1 MKSIVSKLL
10 IIVLFFLMLFFP
22 EQVFA
27 GACKGLL
34 LWFDRVL
41 PTLFPF
47 MVISGL
53 LIGTKATDWIA
64 KLTGPILCRVFD
76 VSVPG
81 SFAVVTGFLCGY
93 PMGSKVTA
101 DLLRAGKI
109 SFQEA
114 SYLLSFCN
122 NASPA
127 FIVSYLTMQ
136 NLGDDSFLFPALAI
150 LLLSPVLASF
160 LFRILQGKPCPNMRK
175 NKAVSPEK
183 QKSTHEVPS
192 TMKKDMDNQASSS
205 LLDSCLTDSMDA
217 IVKIGGYMMLFS
229 ILITLC
235 SLLPFSGPL
244 FRSIFLPSLEM
255 TNGIRIIC
263 QSSLTPASRFF
274 FSLVC
279 TSFGG
284 WCAVAQTACVTEG
297 TGLSMKS
304 YAAKKLVTAG
314 ITSLLAFV
322 YLCFF

>member
-1 MKSIVSKLL
+1 MKSTVSKLL
-10 IIVLFFLMLFFP
+10 IIVLFFLMLSFP

-53 LIGTKATDWIA
+53 LIETKAADWIA

-101 DLLRAGKI
+101 DLLRAEKI
-109 SFQEA
+109 SFREA

-127 FIVSYLTMQ
+127 FIVSYLVMQ
-136 NLGDDSFLFPALAI
+136 NLDDDSFLFPALAI

-160 LFRILQGKPCPNMRK
+160 LFRILQGKPCPNVRK
-175 NKAVSPEK
+175 SKAVSPEK
-183 QKSTHEVPS
+183 QKSTRKLPS
-192 TMKKDMDNQASSS
+192 TEGNDTDNQSSSS

-235 SLLPFSGPL
+235 SLLPLSNPL

-263 QSSLTPASRFF
+263 QSSLTPTARFF

-297 TGLSMKS
+297 TGLSMRS